1 VAREF
6 SEGSTVSE
14 GDGSHARK
22 LSPAGRIGRHQG
34 PVRLHPRILRGRL
47 HRRSEED
54 RHATLCI
61 HGNDDQ
67 IVPIAASAE
76 KAAKIVKGF
85 QFKVYAGSSHGLA
98 QPESDRFNTDVVAF
112 VKA

>member
-1 VAREF
+1 
-6 SEGSTVSE
+6 
-14 GDGSHARK
+14 
-22 LSPAGRIGRHQG
+22 
-34 PVRLHPRILRGRL
+34 
-47 HRRSEED
+47 
-54 RHATLCI
+54 
-61 HGNDDQ
+61 
-67 IVPIAASAE
+67 VPIAASAE